1 MFGFIKRV
9 LQKIYTGVSTR
20 LASIFSRT
28 TIDKDTLKELE
39 KILIEADTGMPFT
52 REVIKKIEGSLDG
65 SLDGTGVKKIVREEL
80 CALLDKNR
88 YTGDSNIYLLIGI
101 NGSGKTTAAGKL
113 AYTLKKEGKRVLLV
127 AGDTFRAA
135 AVAQLQE
142 WGARLDVPVHAG
154 LPGQDTAAVIFAACE
169 RFEQEQFDCLIIDTA
184 GRLQAKTNLM
194 KELEKIGRVIT
205 KKLPAQQITT
215 LLVIDAMLG
224 QNSLDQAKLFSEST
238 RESTGIQGM
247 ILTKLDGT
255 AKGGIIFA
263 IAHEIG
269 IPVAYLSYGEQP
281 ENLQPFEAHGFVDDL
296 LTT

>member
-9 LQKIYTGVSTR
+9 LQKIYTGISTK
-20 LASIFSRT
+20 LAGIFSRN
-28 TIDKDTLKELE
+28 TIDAETLKELE
-39 KILIEADTGMPFT
+39 KILIEADTGLPLT
-52 REVIKKIEGSLDG
+52 REIIKKIESRGTNIDG
-65 SLDGTGVKKIVREEL
+65 IMVKEILLNEL
-80 CALLDKNR
+80 CTLLEKKRYEKN
-88 YTGDSNIYLLIGI
+88 DAAIYLLIGI

-113 AYTLKKEGKRVLLV
+113 AYRLKNEGKKVLLV

-142 WGARLDVPVHAG
+142 WGNRIEVPVHTGQSA
-154 LPGQDTAAVIFAACE
+154 QDTASVIFSACE
-169 RFEQEQFDCLIIDTA
+169 RFEKERFDCLIIDTA

-205 KKLPAQQITT
+205 KKLPEQSITT

-224 QNSLDQAKLFSEST
+224 QNSLDQAKLFYEST
-238 RESTGIQGM
+238 RESTGINGI

-281 ENLQPFEAHGFVDDL
+281 ENLQPFEAHGFVNDL

>member
-9 LQKIYTGVSTR
+9 LQKIYTGISTR
-20 LASIFSRT
+20 LAGIFSRT
-28 TIDKDTLKELE
+28 TIDASTLKELE
-39 KILIEADTGMPFT
+39 KILIEADTGLPLT
-52 REVIKKIEGSLDG
+52 KELIKKIEARGSNVDG
-65 SLDGTGVKKIVREEL
+65 ATVKKILHEEL
-80 CALLDKNR
+80 CSLLDKKP
-88 YTGDSNIYLLIGI
+88 YKGDKSVYLLIGI

-113 AYTLKKEGKRVLLV
+113 AYRLKKEGKRVLLV

-142 WGARLDVPVHAG
+142 WGARMEVPVYTGQPA
-154 LPGQDTAAVIFAACE
+154 QDTAAVIFGACE
-169 RFEQEQFDCLIIDTA
+169 KFEKETFDCLIIDTA

-205 KKLPAQQITT
+205 KKLPNQQTTT

-224 QNSLDQAKLFSEST
+224 QNSLDQARLFYEST
-238 RESTGIQGM
+238 RESTGIDGV

-296 LTT
+296 LST

>member
-9 LQKIYTGVSTR
+9 LQKIYTGISAR
-20 LASIFSRT
+20 LAGIFSQN
-28 TIDKDTLKELE
+28 TIDASTLKELE
-39 KILIEADTGMPFT
+39 KILIEADTGLPFT
-52 REVIKKIEGSLDG
+52 RELIKKISASGPLDG
-65 SLDGTGVKKIVREEL
+65 ATVRTVLHKEL
-80 CALLDKNR
+80 CALLDKKP
-88 YTGDSNIYLLIGI
+88 YKGDTAVYLLVGI

-113 AYTLKKEGKRVLLV
+113 AYRLKKEGKQVLLV

-142 WGARLDVPVHAG
+142 WGDRLEVPVHTG
-154 LPGQDTAAVIFAACE
+154 QTSQDTAAVIFAACE
-169 RFEQEQFDCLIIDTA
+169 RFEKERFDCLIIDTA
-184 GRLQAKTNLM
+184 GRLQTKTNLM
-194 KELEKIGRVIT
+194 KELEKIGRVIA
-205 KKLPAQQITT
+205 KKLPAQRATT

-224 QNSLDQAKLFSEST
+224 QNSLDQAKLFSKNT
-238 RESTGIQGM
+238 GDGTGIDGI

-281 ENLQPFEAHGFVDDL
+281 ENLQPFGAHAFVDDL
-296 LTT
+296 LTS